1 MYNAKAT
8 VFLATLM
15 CAVGLTIC
23 KAYTESLPWG
33 ILGPQQSQIPAAQW
47 TKAELDKGYVVFTHS
62 TLEGLQPD
70 YVPARRAVVGKVS
83 CALAQG
89 EYKSVQ
95 IGVHSLTGGLQSVRL
110 ELESDIEAR
119 IYRPIDGETGKLLLG
134 YENPVPASIH
144 AACLDESSR
153 IASIE
158 KGSTSFFWV
167 TLHAEENATAG
178 KHRGKMLIRPA
189 GRPATE
195 LDLEVTVRPF
205 KLQRARIAYA
215 PFFYVEWKPG
225 ALPKFAQTDEWIGA
239 FFRDMA
245 EHSHTSV
252 IIHGAGFVDFSK
264 LPPPENRYFSTLLP
278 LAKQVGLTSPDIPI
292 IVMDQ
297 NMQWRTQDQGGME
310 TVEQR
315 NAAMDWYEAERRK
328 HGWPEIAAYGQD
340 EPAYPH
346 PLIRKNWEWFRD
358 VRMRLAT
365 ALSASAAYGFA
376 DFHDIWIV
384 LGGCITQEMVA
395 EAERIGAEVWTYICT
410 PMSNN
415 PLHERQYAGLYVWAY
430 GLKGHTTW
438 HHYDGVEYKLV
449 WMREGDQRPM
459 PLVGWETR
467 REGVD
472 DYRYLQMLE
481 DCVAAQPGNPLAA
494 EAKKWMAGLR
504 ARIITADPYTPNVP
518 GKPLPLD
525 EYDRIREKAA
535 GYIQRL
541 GPVPADRIP
550 PNPPTRLK
558 DEAKLFRGKPVQ
570 ECIAGLRSTQ
580 ASTRRAAA
588 WALFEKGPEAA
599 PAVPALTDL
608 LDDTDV
614 RMPALRALEAIGAQS
629 LPALP
634 KLTALLKHPDGF
646 VRLGAIHA
654 LGAIGAPSIHALM
667 QATVDDYWPAKRRAA
682 QYMPWMAGQAALRSA
697 MPAVLP
703 VLIKLLDEPRL
714 DVWPSV
720 MWTFELIG
728 PEAAPAVPH
737 IIRLIQGI
745 SPDTHLRY
753 HKYWLNA
760 LAAIGPGAAQAV
772 PMLEEF
778 RKDHGSSDP
787 IAEAYALNALYRIKR
802 SPEDLHA
809 LVALISVVGEG
820 PRDASA
826 ALQKLEELGSEARD
840 AAPQIRELIAQG
852 GLSDDVKKRLEA
864 VLDSIQY
871 PLR

>member
-1 MYNAKAT
+1 M
-8 VFLATLM
+8 ATLM

-23 KAYTESLPWG
+23 EAYTESFPRG
-33 ILGPQQSQIPAAQW
+33 ILGPRQSQIPAAQW
-47 TKAELDKGYVVFTHS
+47 TKAELDNGYVVFRNN
-62 TLEGLQPD
+62 TLENLSSA
-70 YVPARRAVVGKVS
+70 YVPTRKAITDKVS
-83 CALAQG
+83 CALARG

-95 IGVHSLTGGLQSVRL
+95 IGVHSLIGGLQNVRL
-110 ELESDIEAR
+110 ELESDLEAR
-119 IYRPIDGETGKLLLG
+119 IYRPIDGETRKLLLG
-134 YENPVPASIH
+134 YDNPVPASIH
-144 AACLDESSR
+144 DACLDESNR
-153 IASIE
+153 ITSID

-167 TLHAEENATAG
+167 TLHAEENVTAG
-178 KHRGKMLIRPA
+178 KHRGKMLIRAA

-215 PFFYVEWKPG
+215 PFFYVKWEG
-225 ALPKFAQTDEWIGA
+225 GVSLPKFAQTDEWIGA

-252 IIHGAGFVDFSK
+252 IINGAGFVDFSK

-292 IVMDQ
+292 IVMDH
-297 NMQWRTQDQGGME
+297 NMARRQDQGGMK

-340 EPAYPH
+340 EPSYPH
-346 PLIRKNWEWFRD
+346 PMIRRNWEWFRD

-365 ALSASAAYGFA
+365 ALFAPAAYGFG

-384 LGGCITQEMVA
+384 IGGSITPEMVA

-415 PLHERQYAGLYVWAY
+415 PLHERHYAGLYVWAY

-438 HHYDGVEYKLV
+438 HHYDGGEYKLV

-494 EAKKWMAGLR
+494 EAKKWMASLR
-504 ARIITADPYTPNVP
+504 ARIVTTDPYIRNVP
-518 GKPLPLD
+518 GKPLALD
-525 EYDRIREKAA
+525 EYNRVREEAA
-535 GYIQRL
+535 AYIQKL

-550 PNPPTRLK
+550 PNPPACLK

-570 ECIAGLRSTQ
+570 ECIVGLRSTQ

-614 RMPALRALEAIGAQS
+614 RMPALRALEAIGPES

-646 VRLGAIHA
+646 VRLGAIEV

-667 QATVDDYWPAKRRAA
+667 QATGDEYWPAKWVATN
-682 QYMPWMAGQAALRSA
+682 YMPWKAGQAALRSE

-703 VLIKLLDEPRL
+703 VLIKLLDDPSGL
-714 DVWPSV
+714 LVQLPAVWA
-720 MWTFELIG
+720 FELIG

-737 IIRLIQGI
+737 IIRFIQGVA
-745 SPDTHLRY
+745 PATRLNY
-753 HKYWLNA
+753 HKRWTDA
-760 LAAIGPGAAQAV
+760 LAAIGPGAAEAV

-778 RKDHGSSDP
+778 RRDHGSSDP
-787 IAEAYALNALYRIKR
+787 LAEAYALNALYRIRR
-802 SPEDLHA
+802 SPEDLRA
-809 LVALISVVGEG
+809 LVALIGPGEG
-820 PRDASA
+820 PIDASAA

-852 GLSDDVKKRLEA
+852 GLSADVKKRLEA
-864 VLDSIQY
+864 VLDLIAA
-871 PLR
+871 PAGE